1 MRAEYIRS
9 GSTDTRISNVFLT
22 CWKQLIVSGGWVAA
36 IYLFFS
42 FFFRG
47 GRVAMGFARCCYD
60 IYSSENRVII
70 SIFYYSGGIVITI
83 MIIFTIKINLREKKI
98 FEFGNAAF

>member
-1 MRAEYIRS
+1 
-9 GSTDTRISNVFLT
+9 
-22 CWKQLIVSGGWVAA
+22 
-36 IYLFFS
+36 
-42 FFFRG
+42 
-47 GRVAMGFARCCYD
+47 MGFARCCYD